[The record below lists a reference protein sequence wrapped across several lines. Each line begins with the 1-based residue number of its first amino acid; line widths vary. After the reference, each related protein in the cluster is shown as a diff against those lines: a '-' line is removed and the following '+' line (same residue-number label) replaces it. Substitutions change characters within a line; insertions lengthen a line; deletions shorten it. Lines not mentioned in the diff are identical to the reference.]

1 MRTTLE
7 LPDPLFREVTVRAA
21 QSGLELKELLTRY
34 IQEGLKAPDVQPAP
48 EVEPEKPRLKRAPL
62 PTFREPTGVS
72 HRAYSN
78 AELQEILDQKD
89 LAQLRRAWG
98 MTNEAP

>member
-7 LPDPLFREVTVRAA
+7 IPDPLFREVKARAA
-21 QSGLELKELLTRY
+21 QSGLKLKELLNRY
-34 IQEGLKAPDVQPAP
+34 IEAGLKAPNLQGPQQRP
-48 EVEPEKPRLKRAPL
+48 ERAPL

-78 AELQEILDQKD
+78 AELQEILDQED
-89 LAQLRRAWG
+89 LKQLRRAWG
-98 MTNEAP
+98 ITDEKQ

>member
-1 MRTTLE
+1 MRTTIE
-7 LPDPLFREVTVRAA
+7 LPDPLFREVKARAA
-21 QSGLELKELLTRY
+21 QSGLKLKELLTRY
-34 IQEGLKAPDVQPAP
+34 IEAGLKVPEVQPAP
-48 EVEPEKPRLKRAPL
+48 NVEPEKPRLKRAPL

-78 AELQEILDQKD
+78 AELQEILDQED